1 MTFGYDPVGN
11 MTSLCDGAGTFTYS
25 YDAANRMTGLALP
38 GGSCTPTVSQCVS
51 YGYDHDNRVNAITWP
66 TSTTVSES
74 IGYNNSGEETTLS
87 ATAGSTTLV
96 GLTYSYEQGTST
108 DRPLA
113 QSVANSVSGVTTSYT
128 YNALERLTSAT
139 DTGADTHSYSYTYDA
154 DGNMTSQV
162 VPSGTTSM
170 AYNEA
175 DELCWAYAGTSSNSC
190 GSPPSGATT
199 FTYDGDGEQTA
210 SSAGIANDYN
220 PLGQATS
227 MTTGCGG
234 CAESFTY
241 TGPTEAQRTAAG
253 SSTFANTALGPD
265 LVNIDGSAITLS
277 HTPSGALVGSTSS
290 AGQGYY
296 LTDAQGSVIAEVNG
310 SGSEVA
316 SYSYDPYGNVLS
328 SSGSGAAT
336 NHFRF
341 QGGYQ
346 DSSGYDHFGDRYYN
360 PALGSWSQ
368 QDPVPG
374 TIADPSAG
382 DRYPF
387 VADDPVNEEDPSG
400 ACVLGLFGSHC
411 HNIVHSVLSAT
422 SCVVSQFNPFN
433 TSAGALLVE
442 EGSAGAG
449 TGVFIAT
456 ASAATGP
463 AGAVVGGIYGGLT
476 ALAGVATV
484 GIGVAQIAKGC

>member
-1 MTFGYDPVGN
+1 M
-11 MTSLCDGAGTFTYS
+11 
-25 YDAANRMTGLALP
+25 
-38 GGSCTPTVSQCVS
+38 
-51 YGYDHDNRVNAITWP
+51 
-66 TSTTVSES
+66 
-74 IGYNNSGEETTLS
+74 
-87 ATAGSTTLV
+87 

-108 DRPLA
+108 DRPL
-113 QSVANSVSGVTTSYT
+113 
-128 YNALERLTSAT
+128 
-139 DTGADTHSYSYTYDA
+139 
-154 DGNMTSQV
+154 
-162 VPSGTTSM
+162 
-170 AYNEA
+170 
-175 DELCWAYAGTSSNSC
+175 
-190 GSPPSGATT
+190 PSGATT

-368 QDPVPG
+368 
-374 TIADPSAG
+374 
-382 DRYPF
+382 
-387 VADDPVNEEDPSG
+387 
-400 ACVLGLFGSHC
+400 
-411 HNIVHSVLSAT
+411 
-422 SCVVSQFNPFN
+422 
-433 TSAGALLVE
+433 
-442 EGSAGAG
+442 
-449 TGVFIAT
+449 
-456 ASAATGP
+456 
-463 AGAVVGGIYGGLT
+463 
-476 ALAGVATV
+476 
-484 GIGVAQIAKGC
+484 